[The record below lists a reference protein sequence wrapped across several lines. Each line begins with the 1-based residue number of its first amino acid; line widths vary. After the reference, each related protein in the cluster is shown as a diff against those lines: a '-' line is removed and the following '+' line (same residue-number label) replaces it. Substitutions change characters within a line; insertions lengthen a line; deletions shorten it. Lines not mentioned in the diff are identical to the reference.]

1 MRHQGEAA
9 HRQDRHIAPADL
21 IDAPTIHEIF
31 SEIKRAGL
39 YLSVS
44 QDSQTTENQ
53 RRILMEVAE
62 RADWTVVE
70 VFEDAG
76 FSGAKGRDKRPA
88 FDALVKAVHR
98 REIDLVAAFAVDR
111 LGRSLPDLVS
121 FLNDIQARGCD
132 LYLHQQAVDTSTPS
146 GRMLFQMLAVFSQ
159 FERAIITSRINAGR
173 ARARARG
180 VSFGRPN
187 LSLKVRQK
195 VQKALA
201 DGHSIRQV
209 AKITG
214 VSSASVGRI
223 RKAMTTIKDRQES
236 VPA

>member
-1 MRHQGEAA
+1 
-9 HRQDRHIAPADL
+9 
-21 IDAPTIHEIF
+21 
-31 SEIKRAGL
+31 
-39 YLSVS
+39 
-44 QDSQTTENQ
+44 
-53 RRILMEVAE
+53 MEMAE

-146 GRMLFQMLAVFSQ
+146 GRMLFQMLAVFSE

>member
-1 MRHQGEAA
+1 M
-9 HRQDRHIAPADL
+9 
-21 IDAPTIHEIF
+21 
-31 SEIKRAGL
+31 KRTGI
-39 YLSVS
+39 YLRVS
-44 QDSQTTENQ
+44 TDQQTTENQ

-62 RADWTVVE
+62 RSGWTVVE

-76 FSGAKGRDKRPA
+76 FSGAKGRDQRPA
-88 FDALVKAVHR
+88 FDALLKAIHR
-98 REIDLVAAFAVDR
+98 REIDMVAAFAVDR

-146 GRMLFQMLAVFSQ
+146 GRMLFQMLAVFSE
-159 FERAIITSRINAGR
+159 FERAIITSRINAGL

-180 VSFGRPN
+180 VAFGRPN

-223 RKAMTTIKDRQES
+223 KRAMTTVEDRQES